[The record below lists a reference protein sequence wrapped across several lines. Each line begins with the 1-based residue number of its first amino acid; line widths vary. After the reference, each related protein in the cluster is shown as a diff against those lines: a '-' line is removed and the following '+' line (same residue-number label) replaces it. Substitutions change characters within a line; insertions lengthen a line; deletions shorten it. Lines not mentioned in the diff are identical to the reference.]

1 MVPELKKLIIIGAG
15 GLGREVAWLVER
27 INHQSPTWNLL
38 GFVDDNPNLHHT
50 IVNGHPV
57 LGGCEMLAAYP
68 DVYAVCAVGAPKV
81 RRKIIEKIKTISPSR
96 KFATL
101 LDPTVEKSDTVTI
114 GEGSIVCAHSIL
126 TVNIHV
132 GDHVIVNLDCKIG
145 HDAVVDGFATVHPS
159 VNISGDV
166 HVGEGA
172 ELGTGTRIIQRTTIG
187 RNAVVGIGSV
197 VVNDILGDCVAV
209 GCPARVVKFNS

>member
-1 MVPELKKLIIIGAG
+1 MIENHLIIIGAG
-15 GLGREVAWLVER
+15 GFGREVAWLVER

-57 LGGCEMLAAYP
+57 LGGCETLADYLDA
-68 DVYAVCAVGAPKV
+68 YAVCAVGAAKV
-81 RRKIIEKIKTISPSR
+81 RRKIIQRIKTISPLQ
-96 KFATL
+96 KYATL
-101 LDPTVEKSDTVTI
+101 IDPTVEKSDTVFI
-114 GEGSIVCAHSIL
+114 SKGSIVCAHSIL
-126 TVNIHV
+126 TVNIRI

-145 HDAVVDGFATVHPS
+145 HDAVIDDFVSVYPS

-166 HVGEGA
+166 RVGEGA
-172 ELGTGTRIIQRTTIG
+172 ELGTGARIIQRTTIG

-197 VVNDILGDCVAV
+197 VVNDIPGDCVVV

>member
-1 MVPELKKLIIIGAG
+1 MIENHLIIIGAG

-38 GFVDDNPNLHHT
+38 GFVDDNPKLHHT

-57 LGGCEMLAAYP
+57 LGSCEALATYQ

-81 RRKIIEKIKTISPSR
+81 RRRIIERIKTISPSR
-96 KFATL
+96 KYATL

-126 TVNIHV
+126 TVNIHI

-145 HDAVVDGFATVHPS
+145 HDAVVDDFATVHPS

-172 ELGTGTRIIQRTTIG
+172 EIGTGTRIIQRTTIG

-197 VVNDILGDCVAV
+197 VVDDIPGDCVAV